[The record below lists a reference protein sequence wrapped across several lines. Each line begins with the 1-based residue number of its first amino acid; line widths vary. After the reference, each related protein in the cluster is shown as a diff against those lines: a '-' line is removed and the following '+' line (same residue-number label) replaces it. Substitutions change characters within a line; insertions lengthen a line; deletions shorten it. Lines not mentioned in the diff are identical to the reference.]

1 MLLRLAES
9 IKSEIR
15 KGLPGQKAQL
25 RMAPEVRLNIN
36 DELQPKDAG
45 VLILLYPVNGSVYTV
60 LIKRTD
66 YPGVHSGQVSFPS
79 GKYEPADKDIC
90 FTAIRETEEELGISL
105 EQVEVLGRLTK
116 LHIPVSNIM
125 VYPLIA
131 AIKYRPVFHP
141 DRAEVDDILEVNL
154 SELIRPGIIGYSTR
168 QILGRETSVP
178 YYNIQQRQVWGATAM
193 IISEFLEL
201 IRQSRHFQPE

>member
-1 MLLRLAES
+1 
-9 IKSEIR
+9 
-15 KGLPGQKAQL
+15 
-25 RMAPEVRLNIN
+25 MAPEVRQDIN

-45 VLILLYPVNGSVYTV
+45 VLILLYPVKGSVYTV

-66 YPGVHSGQVSFPS
+66 YPGVHSGQVSFPG
-79 GKYEPADKDIC
+79 GKYEPADKDID

-105 EQVEVLGRLTK
+105 EHLEVLGRLTE

-125 VYPLIA
+125 VYPLIGF
-131 AIKYRPVFHP
+131 IRFRPVFRP
-141 DRAEVDDILEVNL
+141 DRTEVYDILEVNL

-178 YYNIQQRQVWGATAM
+178 YYNIQEKQVWGATAM

-201 IRQSRHFQPE
+201 IRLSRQFQPE